1 MVSLDR
7 AIIGRIVKNGEHFEL
22 FLDPDNAYAYI
33 EKKKPDL
40 RNILVSEEV
49 FKDAKKGDR
58 HGPAAVKKAF
68 GTNDIYAILKEVFDK
83 GEVQLTT
90 EQKHRMAEDKK
101 KAIIAMITREAIDAR
116 TGAPI
121 PDRRIELAME
131 EVRFHVDPFAPAK
144 DQMESLVKQLRLKI
158 PIKFEKVKL
167 DVRIPAAHAPRAYGV
182 LKYYGL
188 KREEWTQSGDFIG
201 LIEIPAGMQA
211 EVIDKL
217 NKATSGEVQIRV
229 EKSQ

>member
-1 MVSLDR
+1 MVSMDK
-7 AIIGRIVKNGEHFEL
+7 AIIGRIVKNGEKFEV
-22 FLDPDNAYAYI
+22 FLDPDNSYAFI

-58 HGPAAVKKAF
+58 QGPMAIKKAF
-68 GTNDIYAILKEVFDK
+68 GTDDIYVILKEIFDK

-101 KAIIAMITREAIDAR
+101 KQILMFITREAIDAR
-116 TGAPI
+116 TNAPI
-121 PDRRIELAME
+121 PEKRIELAME
-131 EVRFHVDPFAPAK
+131 EVRFHVDPFKPAEQQVSDLIK
-144 DQMESLVKQLRLKI
+144 ELRLKI

-167 DVRIPAAHAPRAYGV
+167 EIRVPAEHTSRAYGV

-188 KREEWTQSGDFIG
+188 KNENWTTSGELVG
-201 LIEIPAGMQA
+201 MIEIPAGIQG
-211 EVIDKL
+211 EVLDKL
-217 NKATSGEVQIRV
+217 NKATQGTVQVNI
-229 EKSQ
+229 KHS

>member
-1 MVSLDR
+1 MDK
-7 AIIGRIVKNGEHFEL
+7 AIIGRIVKNGEKFEV
-22 FLDPDNAYAYI
+22 FLDPDNSYAFI

-58 HGPAAVKKAF
+58 QGPMAIKKAF
-68 GTNDIYAILKEVFDK
+68 GTDDIYVILKEIFDK

-101 KAIIAMITREAIDAR
+101 KQILMFITREAIDAR
-116 TGAPI
+116 TNAPI
-121 PDRRIELAME
+121 PEKRIELAME
-131 EVRFHVDPFAPAK
+131 EVRFHVDPFKPAEQQVSDLIK
-144 DQMESLVKQLRLKI
+144 ELRLKI

-167 DVRIPAAHAPRAYGV
+167 EIRVPAEHTSRAYGV

-188 KREEWTQSGDFIG
+188 KNENWTTSGELVG
-201 LIEIPAGMQA
+201 MIEIPAGIQG
-211 EVIDKL
+211 EVLDKL
-217 NKATSGEVQIRV
+217 NKATQGTVQVNI
-229 EKSQ
+229 KHS